1 MGRGAARYVDVGVV
15 NLETRLGPLFEYLR
29 YRSGACE
36 DDGGRP
42 DDDEETLDVVA
53 SAATDA
59 LEAAR
64 GGSHDA
70 KELLMDA
77 LFFAWVSSVP
87 SVAVPC
93 DPFSARSKWRL
104 STKQFV
110 KAATSAGLRRELRKK
125 LRATPNHVYPR
136 LAAELSEHIALDSS
150 EEAVAID
157 VEESEREVARESAS
171 DSRRRDE
178 RDERRR
184 RLDAFSRAGDA
195 SKEGL
200 DFVRRCEASG
210 RRRNASIAGG
220 VLLCSERFRGARDA
234 TRRDATDDDRA
245 TVDRELIAALN
256 RVGGDAKAPASR
268 DVDAFASEVTRCLA
282 SSPEVTVSRLVRT
295 AATNASQVPF
305 LILAFEKQPGIAKT
319 RLGPDQP
326 PLLLAEIA
334 RTFRNPPAELRGA
347 RELEGLRRFTTAL
360 LRAGGSRHPDDAWS
374 FGERLASPRRSQL
387 DPREV
392 LLIIVIPALRD
403 SASEQRSPLL
413 EYEILRIL
421 NALLTD
427 TDDDRDDVSLSP
439 EGVQLLR
446 ATYPGG
452 VLFGLAASVDAGIG
466 SPAKTRDLASGLLRS
481 CVEALRVTLS
491 TSGRESQSVIMSLAH
506 ADAAAATRISWRT
519 RIVMEPLMCEI
530 RKLAPDPHRSVPRG
544 ELVGEGASAAA
555 FSDVLALCAS
565 RHLDAVEVMKQLQ
578 GHQEPRKELRHRIK
592 CIQNAAESP
601 SLLRCALLEACAST
615 LPGLTAKEFTVVL
628 LGILPRVL
636 SFASGD
642 ERMSAIPSQALVMDF
657 LTRVLL
663 TQAAAEG
670 NSRETESLSRHVTNA
685 AVHDSSWVKP
695 LTTKDQSHVVAVAG
709 ALHRLNCLKTALE
722 VLSHASETTQAILLN
737 AILKLIGDLCEST
750 RAMALEIEKMFSSF
764 PDGDAKQQVLAAC
777 SADLSTEL

>member
-1 MGRGAARYVDVGVV
+1 M
-15 NLETRLGPLFEYLR
+15 
-29 YRSGACE
+29 
-36 DDGGRP
+36 
-42 DDDEETLDVVA
+42 
-53 SAATDA
+53 
-59 LEAAR
+59 
-64 GGSHDA
+64 
-70 KELLMDA
+70 
-77 LFFAWVSSVP
+77 
-87 SVAVPC
+87 
-93 DPFSARSKWRL
+93 
-104 STKQFV
+104 
-110 KAATSAGLRRELRKK
+110 
-125 LRATPNHVYPR
+125 
-136 LAAELSEHIALDSS
+136 
-150 EEAVAID
+150 
-157 VEESEREVARESAS
+157 
-171 DSRRRDE
+171 
-178 RDERRR
+178 
-184 RLDAFSRAGDA
+184 
-195 SKEGL
+195 
-200 DFVRRCEASG
+200 
-210 RRRNASIAGG
+210 
-220 VLLCSERFRGARDA
+220 
-234 TRRDATDDDRA
+234 
-245 TVDRELIAALN
+245 
-256 RVGGDAKAPASR
+256 
-268 DVDAFASEVTRCLA
+268 TRCLA

-305 LILAFEKQPGIAKT
+305 LVLAFEKQPGIAKT

-642 ERMSAIPSQALVMDF
+642 ESMSAIPSQALVMDF

-663 TQAAAEG
+663 L
-670 NSRETESLSRHVTNA
+670 SLIH
-685 AVHDSSWVKP
+685 
-695 LTTKDQSHVVAVAG
+695 
-709 ALHRLNCLKTALE
+709 
-722 VLSHASETTQAILLN
+722 I
-737 AILKLIGDLCEST
+737 
-750 RAMALEIEKMFSSF
+750 
-764 PDGDAKQQVLAAC
+764 
-777 SADLSTEL
+777 